1 MRVILEQ
8 LREKNKNVKTQITSQ
23 ELLTSNSMLSNY
35 IESGAPWI
43 VTRSDKSH
51 NTLSIT
57 F

>member
-51 NTLSIT
+51 NTLSII